1 MKTLTRLGTVVV
13 ALLITVATAQGSL
26 NETSVEVGNSVVGTL
41 ARPTE
46 ATGNVPAVLLLHGFA
61 SSADE
66 VGDMY
71 KRLAQSL
78 AATGIASLRID
89 FRGGGASSGDFADTT
104 VTGQLED
111 AAQALQY
118 LQAQEGIDASRV
130 GVLGFSLGA
139 GVAITL
145 AGDHA
150 DEVTSLAV
158 WSSIGSFDDMNA
170 SLGAE
175 NVATAQS
182 TGSVTVDLGFRTVIL
197 KNAFFESLD
206 EHDVMAQLA
215 KYEGPFLAVGG
226 GQDELARYLPQ
237 LGETATGSPKETIIF
252 PDSDHIY
259 RVLTEDQTDADA
271 VIRETAA
278 WFKATL

>member
-1 MKTLTRLGTVVV
+1 MKRLVWLETLVI
-13 ALLITVATAQGSL
+13 LLLVTGAAAQGSVV
-26 NETSVEVGNSVVGTL
+26 EARVEVGNGVVGTL
-41 ARPTE
+41 ATPAE
-46 ATGNVPAVLLLHGFA
+46 ATDTVPAVLLLHGFA

-71 KRLAQSL
+71 ERLAQSL
-78 AATGIASLRID
+78 AEAGIASLRID
-89 FRGGGASSGDFADTT
+89 FRGGGQSSGDFADTT
-104 VTGQLED
+104 VTSQLED
-111 AAQALQY
+111 AVQALEY
-118 LQAQEGIDASRV
+118 LQAQEGIDAGRT

-150 DEVTSLAV
+150 EAVKSLAV
-158 WSSIGSFDDMNA
+158 WSSIGSFADMNA

-175 NVATAQS
+175 NVATAQNE
-182 TGSVTVDLGFRTVIL
+182 GSVTVDLGFRTVTL
-197 KNAFFESLD
+197 NNAFFESLD
-206 EHDVMAQLA
+206 TYDVMAQLA
-215 KYEGPFLAVGG
+215 KYGGAFLAVGG

-237 LGETATGSPKETIIF
+237 LGERATGSPKETILF

-259 RVLTEDQTDADA
+259 RVLTEDQTDANA
-271 VIRETAA
+271 VIRETAE